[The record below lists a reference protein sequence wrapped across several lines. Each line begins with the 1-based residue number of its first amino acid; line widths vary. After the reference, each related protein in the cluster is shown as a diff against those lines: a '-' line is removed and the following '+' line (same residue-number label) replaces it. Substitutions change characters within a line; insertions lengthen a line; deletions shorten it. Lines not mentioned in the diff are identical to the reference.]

1 MQSEFSG
8 GRWRAAIAALA
19 IASPAAGVAADVPIP
34 VAGWIETVVID
45 GLPVEAKLDTGA
57 ETSSIGATSMKFFS
71 RQGAGW
77 VRFGLAARP
86 AQNPSRTIEAP
97 VVRTVRVRRAGAP
110 TERRPVIALPLC
122 LVGSRITTEFTLTDR
137 SGLDYVALVGRSALE
152 GRVLVDPSRTHLAPA
167 KCPAGP

>member
-1 MQSEFSG
+1 MRAEFSG
-8 GRWRAAIAALA
+8 VRRLAALA
-19 IASPAAGVAADVPIP
+19 ALAVVCPAAGVAADAPMPI
-34 VAGWIETVVID
+34 AGWIETVVID

-57 ETSSIGATSMKFFS
+57 KTSSIGATSMTFFN
-71 RQGAGW
+71 RHGVGW
-77 VRFGLAARP
+77 VRFGLAMRR

-122 LVGSRITTEFTLTDR
+122 LVGSRIMTEFTLTDR
-137 SGLDYVALVGRSALE
+137 SKLDYVALVGRSALE

-167 KCPAGP
+167 NCPAGP